1 MKSKFKAGDLVVLSA
16 AGRKTQQNEECV
28 GGFGFI
34 EAVDEDEMRMLHLE
48 RISSGVGSTLFPIK
62 TKWWRKNMKV
72 MQVNFKPYELKFYKN
87 K

>member
-1 MKSKFKAGDLVVLSA
+1 MKSKFKAGDLVMLSA

-34 EAVDEDEMRMLHLE
+34 ETIDENEMRVLH
-48 RISSGVGSTLFPIK
+48 RTGIGSTVFPIK

>member
-1 MKSKFKAGDLVVLSA
+1 MKSKFKAGDLVMLSA

-34 EAVDEDEMRMLHLE
+34 ETIDEGEMRTLHGQG
-48 RISSGVGSTLFPIK
+48 IGGNLFPIK
-62 TKWWRKNMKV
+62 TKWWTKDLKV
-72 MQVNFKPYELKFYKN
+72 MNINFKPYELKFYKN

>member
-1 MKSKFKAGDLVVLSA
+1 MKSKFKAGDLVMLSA
-16 AGRKTQQNEECV
+16 AGRKAQQNEECV

-34 EAVDEDEMRMLHLE
+34 ETIDEGEMKIIHQNHS
-48 RISSGVGSTLFPIK
+48 IGGGNLFPIK

>member
-16 AGRKTQQNEECV
+16 AGRWLNQNEQCV

-34 EAVDEDEMRMLHLE
+34 ETIMPDGD
-48 RISSGVGSTLFPIK
+48 SDYPIK
-62 TKWWRKNMKV
+62 TKWWTQDLRVMNM
-72 MQVNFKPYELKFYKN
+72 NFKPYELKFYKN